1 MSYGNVLP
9 QLTRSM
15 LDRGF
20 PPAYWT
26 YSTKTDVETAIRDGV
41 YGITNNDAVAA
52 GALPEKL
59 TFGELAPVKKSEFLS
74 EEFTLPV
81 FVESYDGTRTETRG
95 ALYAYRDAGEYAE
108 VILRAETGK
117 WSLLSDVVQV
127 EYASE
132 ENSASSSED
141 GGCGSFVGLP
151 FACAAA
157 AGVVLVLKRRRG

>member
-74 EEFTLPV
+74 EEFT
-81 FVESYDGTRTETRG
+81 ETRG

-117 WSLLSDVVQV
+117 WSLLSDVVRV

-157 AGVVLVLKRRRG
+157 AGLVLVLKRRRG